1 MTTPVTRPGD
11 AQSTPSRCRRR
22 VRLPQGSIGKEEHK
36 IVQRC
41 SSFCCLLVSMAR
53 HSCRSGV
60 NPPPACIAASPF
72 AAAAPVLSSC
82 ENAWAL
88 ELEASRYGA
97 HDFVWRWHY
106 CTCVA
111 MALLHLCGEARWGK
125 HLSLF
130 VAWQQLPL
138 RALFWAWWFGRW
150 NFYKT
155 GWSFQHYGQLHC
167 FSTGCVNLSPIEIKS
182 LCSPRW

>member
-1 MTTPVTRPGD
+1 VTTPVTRPGD

-22 VRLPQGSIGKEEHK
+22 VRLPQGSIRKEEHK

-41 SSFCCLLVSMAR
+41 SSFCCLVVSMAR
-53 HSCRSGV
+53 QSCRSGV
-60 NPPPACIAASPF
+60 TPPPACIAASPF

-111 MALLHLCGEARWGK
+111 MALLHLCGDGTTALVRRGTVGQT
-125 HLSLF
+125 LSLF

-138 RALFWAWWFGRW
+138 LALFWARWFGRW

-155 GWSFQHYGQLHC
+155 GRLFQHFGQLPLFFNRMC
-167 FSTGCVNLSPIEIKS
+167 KFITD
-182 LCSPRW
+182 

>member
-41 SSFCCLLVSMAR
+41 SSFCCLVVSMAR
-53 HSCRSGV
+53 QSCRSGV
-60 NPPPACIAASPF
+60 TRPPACIAASPF

-82 ENAWAL
+82 KNALAL

-106 CTCVA
+106 CTCAARHGGANIITFRGVA
-111 MALLHLCGEARWGK
+111 AAAFASFVLGPVVRQVELL
-125 HLSLF
+125 
-130 VAWQQLPL
+130 
-138 RALFWAWWFGRW
+138 
-150 NFYKT
+150 
-155 GWSFQHYGQLHC
+155 
-167 FSTGCVNLSPIEIKS
+167 
-182 LCSPRW
+182 